1 MRKTLIIMLSFMMVF
16 AMMPQAAADQHNE
29 GLTTVEVIMEI
40 GSTAYTV
47 NGVPHTMDVAPYIE
61 VGRTMVPVSFV
72 ARSFG
77 LTSDFGPVDGLT
89 EWVTFENEDLLIE
102 IEIGSFDITVTEGG
116 VSRTEVSDVAA
127 RIDNGRTYMPLR
139 AVGEILGAEFDW
151 GPRDAATE
159 WVNFSLSVAGPV
171 DPGELQAVAIELVAD
186 GFTSPLAYVP
196 PNDGTGRMFVV
207 DQIGLIRI
215 VDANG
220 NVMDENF
227 IDLRDRLVTLRTGFD
242 ERGLLGL
249 AFHPNFSSNGRF
261 FVHYSAPLRP
271 GGPEGWNHTAVISE
285 FTVTE
290 PDGNTADAAS
300 ERILLQIDQPQFN
313 HNGGHIMFG
322 PDGYLLH
329 SFPTRRSSDHR
340 KSVV

>member
-77 LTSDFGPVDGLT
+77 LTSDFGPIDGLT
-89 EWVTFENEDLLIE
+89 EWVTFENENLLIE
-102 IEIGSFDITVTEGG
+102 IEIGSFDITVTEAGAL
-116 VSRTEVSDVAA
+116 RTETSDVAA

-159 WVNFSLSVAGPV
+159 WVSFTVGITDPAPGPDPDPDDPDDPDPAPTEMTVNMENFSYSPETITVALGTEV
-171 DPGELQAVAIELVAD
+171 VWTNLDAEAHTVTSD
-186 GFTSPLAYVP
+186 GNFNS
-196 PNDGTGRMFVV
+196 
-207 DQIGLIRI
+207 GLIQPGASYSH
-215 VDANG
+215 V
-220 NVMDENF
+220 
-227 IDLRDRLVTLRTGFD
+227 FD
-242 ERGLLGL
+242 EIGT
-249 AFHPNFSSNGRF
+249 FEYYCQPHPFMTG
-261 FVHYSAPLRP
+261 
-271 GGPEGWNHTAVISE
+271 TVIVE
-285 FTVTE
+285 
-290 PDGNTADAAS
+290 
-300 ERILLQIDQPQFN
+300 
-313 HNGGHIMFG
+313 
-322 PDGYLLH
+322 
-329 SFPTRRSSDHR
+329 
-340 KSVV
+340 